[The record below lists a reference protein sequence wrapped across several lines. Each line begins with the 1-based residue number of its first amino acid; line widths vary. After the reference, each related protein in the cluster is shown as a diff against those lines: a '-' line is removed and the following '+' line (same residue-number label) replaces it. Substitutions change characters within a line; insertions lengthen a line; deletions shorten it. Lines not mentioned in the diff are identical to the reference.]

1 MGKAQQQE
9 YNQLLYYVYI
19 YISLLL
25 LNYGIK
31 NQSIMGLSAD
41 VG

>member
-9 YNQLLYYVYI
+9 YNHLLYYVYI
-19 YISLLL
+19 YISLVL

-31 NQSIMGLSAD
+31 TQSIMGLSAD